1 MCAPADVNLTSA
13 VFFCVPA
20 RRCGHSLG
28 KLRPTPHHRRKQD
41 VGSPRSHRRDR
52 SEGALHTGRHLSP
65 PSERTRQTGRR
76 AARSAHVAAA
86 IGYTF
91 PTSAEGVSARKR
103 EAEENGQEGA
113 KSRELSSENAE
124 KVTANAELSPDC
136 VAYVVRTSRPR
147 ATIAQARKNGPLSSF
162 RGRGRTDLLSGH
174 CARRRR
180 ILVSD
185 EVTIAQR
192 LG

>member
-1 MCAPADVNLTSA
+1 MFAPADVNLTSA

-86 IGYTF
+86 IGSPF
-91 PTSAEGVSARKR
+91 PPSAEGVSARKR
-103 EAEENGQEGA
+103 EAGRKRAGRSKKQGAFVGKCGENHGKRGA
-113 KSRELSSENAE
+113 FSRR
-124 KVTANAELSPDC
+124 C
-136 VAYVVRTSRPR
+136 VAYVVRTNRHSCDDRAGKKKRSALFLQRKRADRSFIGTLRTTAADSRER
-147 ATIAQARKNGPLSSF
+147 
-162 RGRGRTDLLSGH
+162 
-174 CARRRR
+174 
-180 ILVSD
+180 
-185 EVTIAQR
+185 
-192 LG
+192 